1 MSAAP
6 ANPGEPAFEEPVS
19 VTFGKFTFTRTG
31 WTVRVEAEGRSC
43 ELPAHI
49 FLRTLYRALSHDLSL
64 GLMIFYGGFGIHNLG
79 DRLTGTKVKLV
90 LFGDPKIEETFD
102 REETRKRLTEIYET
116 LQWNGYRE
124 WY

>member
-1 MSAAP
+1 MSAAA
-6 ANPGEPAFEEPVS
+6 ANPGEPAFEEPVTVS
-19 VTFGKFTFTRTG
+19 FGKFTFTRKG
-31 WTVRVEAEGRSC
+31 WDVTIEAEGRKA

-64 GLMIFYGGFGIHNLG
+64 GLMIFYGGFAVHNLG
-79 DRLTGTKVKLV
+79 DRLKGTQVKLFFV
-90 LFGDPKIEETFD
+90 GEPRVEEIFD

-116 LQWNGYRE
+116 LQWESYHE